1 MSFTRPVL
9 RREPNP
15 NRNHPLHC
23 PWCAGED
30 LFPNE
35 IEDFGWFCRDCTR
48 VFSVRYYGQDAP
60 EQRPAPARST
70 SEAIRNSLASH
81 GHLQE
86 ERQ

>member
-1 MSFTRPVL
+1 MSFTEPVL

-15 NRNHPLHC
+15 NRNPPLHC

-35 IEDFGWFCRDCTR
+35 IEDFGWLCRDCTR

-60 EQRPAPARST
+60 EHRPAPARST
-70 SEAIRNSLASH
+70 SEAIKNSLKRH

-86 ERQ
+86 GEK

>member
-1 MSFTRPVL
+1 MSFTHPVL

-23 PWCAGED
+23 PWCAGES

-60 EQRPAPARST
+60 EHRPAPARST
-70 SEAIRNSLASH
+70 SEAVHNSLKKH
-81 GHLQE
+81 GHLPE
-86 ERQ
+86 VEK